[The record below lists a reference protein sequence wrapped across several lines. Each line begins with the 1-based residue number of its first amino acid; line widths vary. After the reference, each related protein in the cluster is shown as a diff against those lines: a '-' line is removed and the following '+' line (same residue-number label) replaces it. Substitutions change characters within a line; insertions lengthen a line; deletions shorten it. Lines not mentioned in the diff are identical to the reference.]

1 MSHAFAE
8 LAASRL
14 VCRVRSLV
22 GHEKLACDRL
32 DDIRPQFD
40 DETVLFSDSISAID
54 RCSDFLIALPA
65 CDLLLMAMDLLLQRK
80 GIKR

>member
-14 VCRVRSLV
+14 VSRVRSLG
-22 GHEKLACDRL
+22 GHEQLGSDRL

-54 RCSDFLIALPA
+54 RCSDFLIA
-65 CDLLLMAMDLLLQRK
+65 
-80 GIKR
+80 